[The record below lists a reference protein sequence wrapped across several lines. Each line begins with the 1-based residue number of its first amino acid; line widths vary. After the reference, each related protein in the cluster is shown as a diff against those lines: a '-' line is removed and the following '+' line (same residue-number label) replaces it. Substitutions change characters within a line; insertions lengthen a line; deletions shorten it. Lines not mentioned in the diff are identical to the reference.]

1 MDWNKKELDF
11 LTRAA
16 DVFDLPADV
25 IGSLPHIELIGDCQ
39 LLLSGHQGILS
50 YSTEAID
57 INGGEAGCAPC
68 RRGAGADGHER
79 QRAAGEGEDHTG
91 GAGAIGGG
99 EGCSNRW

>member
-1 MDWNKKELDF
+1 MDWNKKEMDL

-50 YSTEAID
+50 YSTETID
-57 INGGEAGCAPC
+57 INCGKLIVRLSGENLELTAMNSS
-68 RRGAGADGHER
+68 EL
-79 QRAAGEGEDHTG
+79 RAKGTITRVELM
-91 GAGAIGGG
+91 
-99 EGCSNRW
+99 R